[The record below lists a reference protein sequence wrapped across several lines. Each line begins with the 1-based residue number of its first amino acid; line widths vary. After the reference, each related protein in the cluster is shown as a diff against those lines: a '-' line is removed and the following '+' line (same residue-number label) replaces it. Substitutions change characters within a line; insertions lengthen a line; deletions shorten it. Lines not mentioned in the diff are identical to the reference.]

1 MLKGYFSY
9 TQSCTCKALYI
20 MKLKM
25 RGTGTIKSN
34 FTGSETK
41 NSWSRTFLYDTNMIL
56 MDIILP
62 QSQIYLKE
70 EEI

>member
-1 MLKGYFSY
+1 
-9 TQSCTCKALYI
+9 
-20 MKLKM
+20 MKLEM
-25 RGTGTIKSN
+25 CGTGTIKSN
-34 FTGSETK
+34 FTGTGSGIK

-70 EEI
+70 EEISRIKCE